1 MSGRNLGPHPIKGAP
16 HSVMAPPIHEPPPFA
31 RGRGPV
37 PYPVML
43 EEMRESQYGM
53 PPPRQIAPHPAI
65 LEEHLAAQHEDIQG
79 LLVDNQRL
87 AATHVA
93 LKEELE
99 VTQFDLQRT
108 DQYARALYAE
118 NDMQI
123 RELYE
128 KSAKMEMDLQS
139 VEVMRVELMR
149 VRADIKDLN
158 ASKQELTTELQG
170 MTQDLTRMN
179 ADLQR
184 TPAIKAEIE
193 NLRQELQRSRAAIE
207 NEKKGYAAN
216 YEHGQVMQK
225 NLHSMSR
232 ELETLRAE
240 MANAEKKARAA
251 ASVGNPVAGYNGNY
265 ANPESGYAGNYYPVG
280 YGMNPINP
288 VHPPQTGAEG
298 YSQYGPGP
306 GPAAWGAY
314 NMQQAQGLR

>member
-1 MSGRNLGPHPIKGAP
+1 
-16 HSVMAPPIHEPPPFA
+16 MAPPIHEPPPFA

-37 PYPVML
+37 PVML
-43 EEMRESQYGM
+43 EEMRE
-53 PPPRQIAPHPAI
+53 RQIAPHPAI

-149 VRADIKDLN
+149 VRADVKDLN
-158 ASKQELTTELQG
+158 AAKQELTTELQG

-179 ADLQR
+179 ADMQR
-184 TPAIKAEIE
+184 TPVIKAEIE

-232 ELETLRAE
+232 ELEKLRAE

-251 ASVGNPVAGYNGNY
+251 ASVGNPGFCFQQLQVIMEIMLILSQAM
-265 ANPESGYAGNYYPVG
+265 PEIIILLVMA
-280 YGMNPINP
+280 
-288 VHPPQTGAEG
+288 
-298 YSQYGPGP
+298 
-306 GPAAWGAY
+306 
-314 NMQQAQGLR
+314 